1 MNIEIKPNN
10 VISFKENDYFLNSL
24 RVLSDAQII
33 ANTDKGNVLLDLT
46 CTING
51 VSFSNITDFCNSFG
65 ATIINEPTQE
75 ELIAQKEAELLAMY
89 NELKA
94 LKGEN

>member
-1 MNIEIKPNN
+1 MQEIRNEIYNEEGLVSVEFIE
-10 VISFKENDYFLNSL
+10 VD
-24 RVLSDAQII
+24 
-33 ANTDKGNVLLDLT
+33 
-46 CTING
+46 
-51 VSFSNITDFCNSFG
+51 
-65 ATIINEPTQE
+65 EPTQE